1 MEITAAGRIVS
12 KQELE
17 LDGDL
22 YDIDGSNGS
31 SGQLLS
37 STGSGVRWVNNTGTN
52 SYYYLAINTD
62 KSDADYGMLT
72 MTEISGSSS
81 FTANETNATIRNA
94 PILADAFALTGALTL
109 TINSTGHLQLT
120 TAV

>member
-1 MEITAAGRIVS
+1 MEIQSSGKVVT
-12 KQELE
+12 KQALE
-17 LDGDL
+17 LDSTL
-22 YDIDGSNGS
+22 IDIGGSTGT

-37 STGSGVRWVNNTGTN
+37 STGSGVSWVNNTGTN

-94 PILADAFALTGALTL
+94 PILADVFALTGALTL